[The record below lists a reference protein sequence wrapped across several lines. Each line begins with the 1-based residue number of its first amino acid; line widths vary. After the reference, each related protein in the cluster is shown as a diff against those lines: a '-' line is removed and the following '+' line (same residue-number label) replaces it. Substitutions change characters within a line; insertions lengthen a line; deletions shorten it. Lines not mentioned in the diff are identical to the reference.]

1 MDTQI
6 EEGCVESAN
15 IYLIDEE
22 EDLLKLKNKILDF
35 FEAEDVFD
43 PDFDLDE
50 YIRESLEKY
59 QRHTMALKKI
69 LMKQEEEIKRLKT
82 QVNEKEESCHKLEVE
97 VVDLR
102 RKEEK

>member
-1 MDTQI
+1 M
-6 EEGCVESAN
+6 
-15 IYLIDEE
+15 
-22 EDLLKLKNKILDF
+22 LKLKNKILDF

-43 PDFDLDE
+43 LDFHLDE
-50 YIRESLEKY
+50 YIREALEKY
-59 QRHTMALKKI
+59 QRNTMELKQI

-97 VVDLR
+97 IAYLR